1 MGITWF
7 FKIETIKKIQIT
19 RWVKYVFYQL
29 ETIKTIADLVQ
40 MSVTLYFT
48 IYTAGYTLPMQIQE
62 HRSLGDRSLNFYL
75 RNPLVIVI
83 FVKHSQRQV
92 TQIQAAKTS
101 CYCYCYCNTAI
112 TEKSWKFANDNNAAL
127 VQLWWLWPPG
137 VELTRDDPS
146 TSTIVLEK

>member
-1 MGITWF
+1 
-7 FKIETIKKIQIT
+7 
-19 RWVKYVFYQL
+19 
-29 ETIKTIADLVQ
+29 

-62 HRSLGDRSLNFYL
+62 HRSLGDRSLKFYL

-101 CYCYCYCNTAI
+101 CYCYCETQLSRKNHGNLRMITMRIRCNCGDCGLRGL
-112 TEKSWKFANDNNAAL
+112 S
-127 VQLWWLWPPG
+127 
-137 VELTRDDPS
+137 
-146 TSTIVLEK
+146 

>member
-62 HRSLGDRSLNFYL
+62 HRSLGDRSLKFL
-75 RNPLVIVI
+75 PE
-83 FVKHSQRQV
+83 KP
-92 TQIQAAKTS
+92 S
-101 CYCYCYCNTAI
+101 CYCYFCKTQP
-112 TEKSWKFANDNNAAL
+112 E
-127 VQLWWLWPPG
+127 
-137 VELTRDDPS
+137 
-146 TSTIVLEK
+146 TSHSNSSRENLLLLLLLL